1 MTTDQEKA
9 VAMKLAEAWTD
20 YLRLTDRDSS
30 ADAEMNAAIHRCQD
44 VIRGRVARRADP
56 EFWR

>member
-1 MTTDQEKA
+1 MTTDQEKSA
-9 VAMKLAEAWTD
+9 VLLLAKAWEEYLNLPDRSNTD
-20 YLRLTDRDSS
+20 
-30 ADAEMNAAIHRCQD
+30 DAEFQRAIHMGQD